1 MKFEVT
7 KGTMVMTQEK
17 KTPQGAPDTLPEIFE
32 AFDDARRAGFI
43 AAMEFKQNGGKLAG
57 CLCSYTPLELLDAAG
72 VAAVGLCGMSN
83 ETVPDAEA
91 VLPKN
96 LCPLIK
102 GTYGFALTQK
112 CPYTYFSD
120 LIIGETTCDGKKKM
134 YELLNDIK
142 PTYVLHLPQS
152 QSRSYAFD
160 IWREEVELLK
170 QELERRF
177 DVEITD
183 EALRD
188 AVRLRN
194 RARRAFNRLYA
205 LQENV
210 PPAMSGVEMMT
221 TLLKSTFSFDVE
233 KFVESVEALAD
244 ARGTAYEAGERPVPA
259 SAKRIMLTGCPSG
272 GVIQKVGMTV
282 ERNGGAIVCLDDCSG
297 ERTQSMLIDEDAD
310 DILRAI
316 SDRYL
321 SINCSV
327 MTPNEGRIENSLA
340 MVEKY
345 RVDGV
350 IEVVLQACHTFN
362 VESAKVAAACEE
374 RGIPYLKIE
383 TDYSTGDLGQLETRI
398 AAFIEML

>member
-1 MKFEVT
+1 MIT
-7 KGTMVMTQEK
+7 SS
-17 KTPQGAPDTLPEIFE
+17 PDTATEAAVPTDLPSVFE
-32 AFDDARRAGFI
+32 AFDEARRAGFI

-72 VAAVGLCGMSN
+72 IAAVGLCGMSN

-102 GTYGFALTQK
+102 GTYGFALTEK

-134 YELLNDIK
+134 YELLADLK

-152 QSRSYAFD
+152 QARSYAAD
-160 IWREEVELLK
+160 NWYEEVGLLRE
-170 QELERRF
+170 ELERRF

-194 RARRAFNRLYA
+194 RARRAFSALYE
-205 LQENV
+205 LQRCE
-210 PPAMSGVEMMT
+210 PPAMSGSEMMT
-221 TLLKSTFSFDVE
+221 TLLKSTFSFDVHAY
-233 KFVESVEALAD
+233 VEAVENLVE
-244 ARGTAYEAGERPVPA
+244 ARRAAYEAGERPVAA

-282 ERNGGAIVCLDDCSG
+282 ERSGGAIVSLDDCSG
-297 ERTQSMLIDEDAD
+297 ERTQSMLVDEDAD
-310 DILRAI
+310 DIMRAI

-327 MTPNEGRIENSLA
+327 MTPNDGRIDNTIA
-340 MVEKY
+340 MAEKY
-345 RVDGV
+345 KVDGV

-362 VESAKVAAACEE
+362 VESVRVQAACEE
-374 RGIPYLKIE
+374 QGIPYLKLE
-383 TDYSTGDLGQLETRI
+383 TDYSTGDIGQIETRI